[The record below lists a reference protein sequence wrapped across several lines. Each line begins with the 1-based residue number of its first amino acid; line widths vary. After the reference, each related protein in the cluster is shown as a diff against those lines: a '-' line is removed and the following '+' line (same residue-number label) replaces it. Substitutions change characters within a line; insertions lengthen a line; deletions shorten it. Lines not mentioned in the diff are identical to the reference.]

1 MSKHGKKYKS
11 VVGKVPKGQ
20 TVPIQEA
27 LKMVKELAFAKF
39 DESVDIDVNLGIDP
53 TKGEQV
59 VRGSLLLP
67 HSIGAQ
73 PTVIVFAKDDYVEK
87 AKKAGADVVG
97 DEDLIKR
104 IKDGWLDFDY
114 AVATPDMMTPVG
126 ELARILGPKGKLP
139 NKRLGTVTYDVATVV
154 QDLKRGRVFFKNDK
168 QGIVH
173 FTIGKISF
181 GAEKLYENLV
191 AFIKALSAAKPAS
204 ARGKFLAK
212 AHVSSTM
219 GVGVQFSPDELL
231 VRS

>member
-1 MSKHGKKYKS
+1 MSKHGKKYYKNAEKAPK
-11 VVGKVPKGQ
+11 GKV
-20 TVPIQEA
+20 VSIHEA
-27 LKMVKELAFAKF
+27 LKLVKELAYAKF
-39 DESVDIDVNLGIDP
+39 DESVDVDINLGIDP

-73 PTVIVFAKDDYVEK
+73 PKVIVFAKDDYVEK
-87 AKKAGADVVG
+87 AQKAGADFVG
-97 DEDLIKR
+97 GEELIKK

-139 NKRLGTVTYDVATVV
+139 NKRLGTVTYDVATVI

-173 FTIGKISF
+173 FKLGSLSF
-181 GAEKLYENLV
+181 GPEKLYENLV
-191 AFIKALSAAKPAS
+191 AFVKALSAAKPAS
-204 ARGKFLAK
+204 SRGKFLGRSF
-212 AHVSSTM
+212 VSSTM
-219 GVGVQFSPDELL
+219 GLGVQFNPDELL